1 MSEEKKP
8 PESVSQER
16 KDPLSKIRHDLRTPI
31 NQIIGYS
38 ELLQEEAEDDGL
50 ESMVSD
56 LGKITGAAKRM
67 LELLE
72 AAFANPAAIAA
83 MQRAAEAEPGKET
96 FTDEQKAAVAAQLLS
111 GRASADEEAA
121 DENAEASWLLV
132 VDDNE
137 MNRDMLARRLQS
149 AGYKVDTAEDGE
161 VALVKLE
168 SGLYDLL
175 LLDVMMP
182 GVSGID
188 VLKLLREKAGV
199 ADLPVIMATALD
211 ESHMIVEALKLGA
224 NDYVTKPLDFPV
236 VLARVRTQLQL
247 KKAKDEVQRLA
258 EELSI
263 RNRFIRDTF
272 GRYLSDEIVSSLLE
286 TPEGLE
292 LGGEKRQVSIM
303 MTDVRGFTSLCE
315 RLAPESVVRMLNNFL
330 GKMAEVILRYHG
342 TIDEFIGDA
351 ILAIFGAPILRD
363 NDAERAVACAI
374 EMQLAMDEVNRVND
388 SMGLPRIEMGIAINT
403 GEVVVGNIGSEARAK
418 YGVVGSPVNLTARI
432 ESYTVGGQI
441 MISDT
446 TFEKISDIAE
456 VGAAIEINAK
466 GLKEPMKAYDLK
478 AIGGEWSLRLPERVD
493 SYHDL
498 ASSIRAEFALLEG
511 KHVGGSRLSGE
522 IVSLSQ
528 SGAWMQTDSPQPNLT
543 NLKIRVTGNSGN
555 LIDSDLYAKVVCSE
569 SDRVELRFTSTPPEV
584 GAFFKSVLSKL

>member
-1 MSEEKKP
+1 MSDEPKS
-8 PESVSQER
+8 PEVSPSGK

-38 ELLQEEAEDDGL
+38 ELLQEEAEDEGL
-50 ESMVSD
+50 ESMVDD

-67 LELLE
+67 LGLLE
-72 AAFANPAAIAA
+72 SAFANPAAIAA
-83 MQRAAEAEPGKET
+83 MKRSGEPASAKAEISDEQRAAVE
-96 FTDEQKAAVAAQLLS
+96 AQLLAART
-111 GRASADEEAA
+111 GEEEAV
-121 DENAEASWLLV
+121 DEHAESSWLLV
-132 VDDNE
+132 VDDDE
-137 MNRDMLARRLQS
+137 MNRDMLARRLQA

-315 RLAPESVVRMLNNFL
+315 RLSPESVVRMLNNFL
-330 GKMAEVILRYHG
+330 GKMAEVILKYHG

-374 EMQLAMDEVNRVND
+374 EMQLAMDAVNEVNEA
-388 SMGLPRIEMGIAINT
+388 MGLPLIEMGIAINT

-446 TFEKISDIAE
+446 TLARIGDVAE

-478 AIGGEWSLRLPERVD
+478 AIGGEWNLKLPERSD
-493 SYHDL
+493 SHHDL
-498 ASSIRAEFALLEG
+498 PSPVRVVFALLEG
-511 KHVGGSRLSGE
+511 KHVGDRRLEGE
-522 IVSLSQ
+522 LVALSQ
-528 SGAWMQTDSPQPNLT
+528 SGAWMTTDSPQAPLT

-555 LIDSDLYAKVVCSE
+555 LIESDLYAKVVNSE
-569 SDRVELRFTSTPPEV
+569 GSRIELRFTSTPPEV